1 MPRCIACR
9 IVIRVAT
16 CGCKKQKSCDDCKS
30 LLCDTCAEK
39 RRCASCVNLLC
50 EDCGGVMLLC
60 ADCSEFLC
68 ATCDEERNG
77 LCDICEAARTVDG
90 RDDEFT

>member
-1 MPRCIACR
+1 
-9 IVIRVAT
+9 
-16 CGCKKQKSCDDCKS
+16 
-30 LLCDTCAEK
+30 
-39 RRCASCVNLLC
+39 
-50 EDCGGVMLLC
+50 MLLC